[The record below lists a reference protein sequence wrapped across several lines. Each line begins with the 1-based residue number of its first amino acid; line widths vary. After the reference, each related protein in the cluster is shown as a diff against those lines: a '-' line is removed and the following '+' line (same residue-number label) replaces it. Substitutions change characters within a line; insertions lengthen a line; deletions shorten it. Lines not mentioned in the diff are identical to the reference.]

1 MIPDFIK
8 KIPSRITLFVMQSEK
23 FRSTVAIALLA
34 IAVCYGLQWLMLG
47 KVPEKLAFF
56 IDGFSYT
63 TNKLTVGKGSDIS
76 FSNVPADYLS
86 IERNDS
92 GFVWKVNEA
101 YKDTLQYF
109 KVDNDNPNAHKL
121 INDDTQR
128 ITIEVPAM
136 HGTDLLSLE
145 LTGEDIYDE
154 WDSKVAEQKV
164 VLLRNLAVHYAVRH
178 KGYNGSDSLG

>member
-86 IERNDS
+86 IERVDS
-92 GFVWKVNEA
+92 SISKWTTIIPMHISSSTMIRNESRLKCRQCMA
-101 YKDTLQYF
+101 
-109 KVDNDNPNAHKL
+109 
-121 INDDTQR
+121 R
-128 ITIEVPAM
+128 IC
-136 HGTDLLSLE
+136 
-145 LTGEDIYDE
+145 
-154 WDSKVAEQKV
+154 
-164 VLLRNLAVHYAVRH
+164 
-178 KGYNGSDSLG
+178 